1 MHFRPGSESRKE
13 RKFKMFCPKCGA
25 QNPDG
30 AKFCGSCGAAISANA
45 PAHATATPATPPLG
59 SSEA

>member
-1 MHFRPGSESRKE
+1 
-13 RKFKMFCPKCGA
+13 MFCPKCGA

-30 AKFCGSCGAAISANA
+30 AKFCGSCGAAQSAGA
-45 PAHATATPATPPLG
+45 PAAAPSATPPLG